1 MSIFSAIK
9 AFLTPDPE
17 IDFQLALHEETLG
30 QNYAK
35 AAWLYQK
42 AIDRGQYKAKYF
54 LAQMYLMGR
63 GVSEDRHKAIT
74 LLRESADAGY
84 EKAKELLSDIESG
97 QFG

>member
-9 AFLTPDPE
+9 EFLTPDPE
-17 IDFQLALHEETLG
+17 TDFQLALREETLR

-42 AIDRGQYKAKYF
+42 AIDRGHIKAKYF
-54 LAQMYLMGR
+54 LAQMFLMGR
-63 GVSEDRHKAIT
+63 GVTEDRSKAIT